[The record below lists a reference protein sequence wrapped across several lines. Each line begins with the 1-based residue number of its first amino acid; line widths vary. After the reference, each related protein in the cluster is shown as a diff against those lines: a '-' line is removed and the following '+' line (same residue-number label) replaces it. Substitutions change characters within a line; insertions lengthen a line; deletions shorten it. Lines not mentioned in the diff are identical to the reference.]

1 MQIILE
7 EISSKIYTIRGVQVM
22 LDRDL
27 ARLYKVENRVL
38 NQAVKRNIE
47 RFPLEFMFQLTKE
60 EFENWKSQIVIS
72 NSDKMGL
79 RKIPYVFTEQ
89 GVSMLSAVLK
99 SDTAIQT
106 SIKIINSFVQMRK
119 FLLDNASIFQR
130 FDKIEQQLLL
140 YDNNFNK
147 IFKAIESKQLKPTQ
161 GIFYDRQIYDAYIFA
176 SDLIKTAKEEII
188 LIDNYLDDTVLTL
201 FSKVPNIQVTIYT
214 NNISKQLKLD
224 YEKYTKQYGNITLK
238 TFKNSHDRFMI
249 LDKKKIFHLGAS
261 LKDLGKKWFA
271 FSKINIDVDDLL
283 SKLN

>member
-214 NNISKQLKLD
+214 HIISKQLKLD
-224 YEKYTKQYGNITLK
+224 YEKYSKQYGNITLK

>member
-1 MQIILE
+1 
-7 EISSKIYTIRGVQVM
+7 
-22 LDRDL
+22 
-27 ARLYKVENRVL
+27 
-38 NQAVKRNIE
+38 
-47 RFPLEFMFQLTKE
+47 
-60 EFENWKSQIVIS
+60 
-72 NSDKMGL
+72 
-79 RKIPYVFTEQ
+79 
-89 GVSMLSAVLK
+89 MLSAVLK

-140 YDNNFNK
+140 Y
-147 IFKAIESKQLKPTQ
+147 
-161 GIFYDRQIYDAYIFA
+161 
-176 SDLIKTAKEEII
+176 
-188 LIDNYLDDTVLTL
+188 LDDTVLTL

-214 NNISKQLKLD
+214 HIISKQLKLD
-224 YEKYTKQYGNITLK
+224 YEKYSKQYGNITLK

-249 LDKKKIFHLGAS
+249 LDKKEIFHLGAS

>member
-214 NNISKQLKLD
+214 HIISKQLKLD
-224 YEKYTKQYGNITLK
+224 YEKYSKQYGNITLK

-249 LDKKKIFHLGAS
+249 LDKKEIFHLGAS

>member
-1 MQIILE
+1 MQITLE

-140 YDNNFNK
+140 YDNNFIK

-188 LIDNYLDDTVLTL
+188 LIDNYIDDTVLTL

-214 NNISKQLKLD
+214 NSVSKQLKLD
-224 YEKYTKQYGNITLK
+224 YEKYSKQYSNITLK
-238 TFKNSHDRFMI
+238 TFKNSHDRFLI
-249 LDKKKIFHLGAS
+249 LDKKEIFHLGAS

>member
-140 YDNNFNK
+140 HNNNFNK

-188 LIDNYLDDTVLTL
+188 LIDNYLDNTVLTL

-214 NNISKQLKLD
+214 HIISKQLKLD
-224 YEKYTKQYGNITLK
+224 YEKYSKQYGNITLK

-249 LDKKKIFHLGAS
+249 LDKKEIFHLGAS

>member
-249 LDKKKIFHLGAS
+249 LDKKEIFHLGAS